1 MHKWALT
8 CFAAVGAVA
17 EAVQLVALLW
27 TTLHLTGSAS
37 VVGVVN
43 AFAYL
48 PGVIAGVALRRAFDR
63 GSAVTTLS
71 RTNWVCV
78 AFSLALAAS
87 VVAEVPAPALI
98 TLFCASQGTLSIAKL
113 ANKSALAR
121 ALRQII
127 GREDLPAVQGRISST
142 TIIGGVV
149 GSGLSG
155 VLLAFVG
162 ATWCF
167 VTASALYAASV
178 LLIRSLGRGDQAM
191 KAHDGDRAP
200 DPRPRRPRRPRTIAP
215 SSSPAVSAA
224 GAQGLPQPLD
234 GGRMLALVLLVSI
247 PSSGALQFLTALLPS
262 YADAVV
268 PGSAPFYS
276 VLDISAMLGG
286 VLAGAFLGLSA
297 GVRRMVQRYALVSA
311 GLLCL
316 LLVPPW
322 PGAVSVLLVGVAAL
336 VITAHVVGM
345 QIATN
350 QLAPDGEIGRY
361 MAVRNAGAGLAKA
374 VFSVAAGVLAQLGG
388 VPSAWLALA
397 GLLIAVAAA
406 FSLSPAWRRFAAA

>member
-17 EAVQLVALLW
+17 EGLQLVALMW

-63 GSAVTTLS
+63 GSAVTTLG
-71 RTNWVCV
+71 RTNWICV
-78 AFSLALAAS
+78 AFSLALA
-87 VVAEVPAPALI
+87 VTVITGLPTPALI
-98 TLFCASQGTLSIAKL
+98 TLFCASQATLSIAKL

-127 GREDLPAVQGRISST
+127 GRPDLPAVQGRISST
-142 TIIGGVV
+142 TIIGGVI
-149 GSGLSG
+149 GSGMSG
-155 VLLAFVG
+155 LLLALVG
-162 ATWCF
+162 AAWCF
-167 VTASALYAASV
+167 AAAGALYAVSV
-178 LLIRSLGRGDQAM
+178 LLIRALGRGDRAA
-191 KAHDGDRAP
+191 KAP
-200 DPRPRRPRRPRTIAP
+200 DGGPARLVRPGAPQSGAP
-215 SSSPAVSAA
+215 SSGVPSSAI
-224 GAQGLPQPLD
+224 GAESAPQPLD
-234 GGRMLALVLLVSI
+234 GGRLLALVLLVSI
-247 PSSGALQFLTALLPS
+247 PSSGALQYITALLPTF
-262 YADAVV
+262 ANAVV

-276 VLDISAMLGG
+276 ALDISAMLGG
-286 VLAGAFLGLSA
+286 VLAGALLGLSA
-297 GVRRMVQRYALVSA
+297 RVRRMVQRYALVA
-311 GLLCL
+311 GGVLCL
-316 LLVPPW
+316 LLVPQW
-322 PGAVSVLLVGVAAL
+322 PAVVSVLLVGLAAL

>member
-27 TTLHLTGSAS
+27 TTLHLTGNAS
-37 VVGVVN
+37 MVGVVN

-63 GSAVTTLS
+63 GSAITTLS

-78 AFSLALAAS
+78 AFALALAAS
-87 VVAEVPAPALI
+87 VVAEVPVPALI

-121 ALRQII
+121 ALRLII

-142 TIIGGVV
+142 TIIGGVI

-155 VLLAFVG
+155 ILLAFVG

-178 LLIRSLGRGDQAM
+178 LLIRSLGRGDRADET
-191 KAHDGDRAP
+191 HDGGPARIVRPGAP
-200 DPRPRRPRRPRTIAP
+200 QGGVP
-215 SSSPAVSAA
+215 SSIPAVSAA
-224 GAQGLPQPLD
+224 GAQGPPQPRD

-276 VLDISAMLGG
+276 ALDISAMLGG

-297 GVRRMVQRYALVSA
+297 RVRRMVQRYALVSA

-322 PGAVSVLLVGVAAL
+322 PGAMSVLLVGLAAL

-350 QLAPDGEIGRY
+350 QLAPDGQIGRY

-388 VPSAWLALA
+388 VPSAWLVLSCF
-397 GLLIAVAAA
+397 LLAVAAA
-406 FSLSPAWRRFAAA
+406 LSLSPGWRRFAAA

>member
-17 EAVQLVALLW
+17 EGLQLIALMW

-63 GSAVTTLS
+63 GSAITTLS
-71 RTNWVCV
+71 RTNWICV
-78 AFSLALAAS
+78 AFSLALAAT
-87 VVAEVPAPALI
+87 VMTGLPTAALI
-98 TLFCASQGTLSIAKL
+98 TLFCASQAALSIAKL

-127 GREDLPAVQGRISST
+127 GRPDLPAVQGRISST
-142 TIIGGVV
+142 TIIGGVI
-149 GSGLSG
+149 GSGVSG
-155 VLLAFVG
+155 LLLALVG
-162 ATWCF
+162 AAWCF
-167 VTASALYAASV
+167 AAAGALYAVSV
-178 LLIRSLGRGDQAM
+178 LLIRALGRGDRAE
-191 KAHDGDRAP
+191 AADGGPARAV
-200 DPRPRRPRRPRTIAP
+200 RPGAPQSGAP
-215 SSSPAVSAA
+215 SSGAEVSVI
-224 GAQGLPQPLD
+224 GAESAPQPLD
-234 GGRMLALVLLVSI
+234 GGRLLALVLLVSI
-247 PSSGALQFLTALLPS
+247 PSSGALQFVTALLPS
-262 YADAVV
+262 YANAVV

-276 VLDISAMLGG
+276 ALDISAMLGG
-286 VLAGAFLGLSA
+286 VLAGALLGPSA
-297 GVRRMVQRYALVSA
+297 RVRRMVQRYALVT
-311 GLLCL
+311 GGVLCL
-316 LLVPPW
+316 LLVPHW
-322 PGAVSVLLVGVAAL
+322 PAVVSVLLVGIAAL

-374 VFSVAAGVLAQLGG
+374 VFSVAAGVLAQIAG

-406 FSLSPAWRRFAAA
+406 FSLSPAWRRFTAA

>member
-37 VVGVVN
+37 MVGVVN

-78 AFSLALAAS
+78 AFSLALAVS
-87 VVAEVPAPALI
+87 VVAEAPVPVLI
-98 TLFCASQGTLSIAKL
+98 TLFCTSQGTLSIAKL

-121 ALRQII
+121 ALRLII

-142 TIIGGVV
+142 TIIGGVI

-155 VLLAFVG
+155 ILLAFVG

-178 LLIRSLGRGDQAM
+178 LLIRSLGRGDRADN
-191 KAHDGDRAP
+191 AHDGGGAP
-200 DPRPRRPRRPRTIAP
+200 DARPREARSGAP
-215 SSSPAVSAA
+215 ASAASVSAI
-224 GAQGLPQPLD
+224 GAEGAPQPLD
-234 GGRMLALVLLVSI
+234 GRRMLALVLLVSI
-247 PSSGALQFLTALLPS
+247 PSSGALQYLTALLPS
-262 YADAVV
+262 YANAVA

-286 VLAGAFLGLSA
+286 VLAGALLGLSA
-297 GVRRMVQRYALVSA
+297 RVRRMVQRYALLTGGV
-311 GLLCL
+311 LCL
-316 LLVPPW
+316 LLVPQW
-322 PGAVSVLLVGVAAL
+322 PAVVSVFLVGLAAL

-350 QLAPDGEIGRY
+350 QLAPEGEIGRY

-388 VPSAWLALA
+388 VPSAWLALSCF
-397 GLLIAVAAA
+397 LLAVAAA
-406 FSLSPAWRRFAAA
+406 LSLSPGWRRFSAA

>member
-37 VVGVVN
+37 MVGVVN

-48 PGVIAGVALRRAFDR
+48 PGVIAGIALRRAFDR

-78 AFSLALAAS
+78 AFSLVLAVS
-87 VVAEVPAPALI
+87 VVAEVPVPVLI

-121 ALRQII
+121 ALRLII

-155 VLLAFVG
+155 LLLALVS

-178 LLIRSLGRGDQAM
+178 LLVRSLSRSDRAD
-191 KAHDGDRAP
+191 KAHDGGQAP
-200 DPRPRRPRRPRTIAP
+200 DARPRGARSGAP
-215 SSSPAVSAA
+215 SSAAAVSVI
-224 GAQGLPQPLD
+224 GAEGAPQPLD

-276 VLDISAMLGG
+276 ALDISAMLGG
-286 VLAGAFLGLSA
+286 VLAGALLGLSA
-297 GVRRMVQRYALVSA
+297 RVRRMVQRYALVS
-311 GLLCL
+311 GGVLSL
-316 LLVPPW
+316 LLAPQW
-322 PGAVSVLLVGVAAL
+322 PAILAVFLVGVTAL
-336 VITAHVVGM
+336 IITAHVVGM

-350 QLAPDGEIGRY
+350 QLAPEGQIGRY

-374 VFSVAAGVLAQLGG
+374 VFSVAAGVLAQIGG

-397 GLLIAVAAA
+397 CFLLAVAAA
-406 FSLSPAWRRFAAA
+406 FSLSPRWRTFAAA

>member
-17 EAVQLVALLW
+17 EGLQLVALMW
-27 TTLHLTGSAS
+27 TTLHLTGSAW

-43 AFAYL
+43 AFAYV

-63 GSAVTTLS
+63 GSAITTLS
-71 RTNWVCV
+71 RTNWICV
-78 AFSLALAAS
+78 AFSLALTAT
-87 VVAEVPAPALI
+87 VITGLPTPALI
-98 TLFCASQGTLSIAKL
+98 TLFCASQAALSIAKL

-127 GREDLPAVQGRISST
+127 GRPDLPAVQGRISST
-142 TIIGGVV
+142 TIIGGVI
-149 GSGLSG
+149 GSGVSG
-155 VLLAFVG
+155 LLLALVG
-162 ATWCF
+162 PAWCF
-167 VTASALYAASV
+167 AAAGALYAVSV
-178 LLIRSLGRGDQAM
+178 LLIRALGRGDRA
-191 KAHDGDRAP
+191 ATAADGGPARAV
-200 DPRPRRPRRPRTIAP
+200 RPGAPQSGAP
-215 SSSPAVSAA
+215 SSGGASSAI
-224 GAQGLPQPLD
+224 GAESAPQPLD
-234 GGRMLALVLLVSI
+234 GGRLLALVLLVSI
-247 PSSGALQFLTALLPS
+247 PSSGALQYVTALLPTF
-262 YADAVV
+262 ANAVV

-276 VLDISAMLGG
+276 AVDIAAMLGG
-286 VLAGAFLGLSA
+286 VLAGALLGVSA
-297 GVRRMVQRYALVSA
+297 RVRRMVQHYALVTG

-316 LLVPPW
+316 LLVPQW
-322 PGAVSVLLVGVAAL
+322 PAVVSVFLVGLAAL

-374 VFSVAAGVLAQLGG
+374 VFSVAAGVLAQIGG

-406 FSLSPAWRRFAAA
+406 FSLNPAWRRFAAA